1 MSNLRT
7 DMIIERL
14 RQVPNALA
22 MSPVGPPKK
31 FEKKILQELDP
42 CKATVAIYSD
52 NLIDDPETW
61 FEKKE
66 AIDASVAGK
75 GGNDVVGLDAL
86 AWYVSFH
93 HNQKDWGIYIPVSS
107 IHYLNVVLE
116 IKLRSEINLDQ
127 ISKQILEH
135 HERYHFLTDLAV
147 SQFELFIR
155 QPIYRPHKKLYE
167 LQTHFVSSSEDY
179 NELEENLANSF
190 MLKEIKTLASK
201 SLLKKILS
209 WVETMPAGYRDGAD
223 TFLNSKSNSLE
234 KDNLNRFLA
243 LVAAEAKLNIVD
255 PALDLSV
262 FLPEPKEKII
272 SQCPIYILDD
282 ASDHGLDK
290 DIVRFF
296 QKMEKIEETKKFK
309 KMLSKIPHK
318 IQTAWERKSHELK
331 DFLPKPPKFEKFKQY
346 YSLRL
351 PDGYR
356 AHFLKPE
363 NKQTTWLAVGIGD
376 HLSMGHGK

>member
-1 MSNLRT
+1 MSNLQT

-14 RQVPNALA
+14 KQVPNAL
-22 MSPVGPPKK
+22 GNFLIRPPK
-31 FEKKILQELDP
+31 FQKKILHELDP
-42 CKATVAIYSD
+42 TKTTVAVYSD
-52 NLIDDPETW
+52 NLIDDPEKW
-61 FEKKE
+61 FDRKGG
-66 AIDASVAGK
+66 IDASVAGS
-75 GGNDVVGLDAL
+75 GAGETVGIEAL
-86 AWYVSFH
+86 AWYASYH

-107 IHYLNVVLE
+107 IHYLNEVLE
-116 IKLRSEINLDQ
+116 IKIHSETNLDQ

-147 SQFELFIR
+147 SQLELFIKTA
-155 QPIYRPHKKLYE
+155 IYRPHKDLYKI
-167 LQTHFVSSSEDY
+167 QTPFLKSNEDY

-190 MLKEIKTLASK
+190 MLKEMKTLVSK
-201 SLLKKILS
+201 SQLKKILS
-209 WVETMPAGYRDGAD
+209 WVKTLPAGYRDGAE
-223 TFLNSKSNSLE
+223 TFLDLKRGILE

-243 LVAAEAKLNIVD
+243 LVAADAKLNIVD

-262 FLPEPKEKII
+262 FLPEPEEKIV

-282 ASDHGLDK
+282 AGEHGLDR

-296 QKMEKIEETKKFK
+296 QKMEKIEETKKFR
-309 KMLSKIPHK
+309 KMLSKIPQK
-318 IQTAWERKSHELK
+318 IQNAWKKKRNELEE
-331 DFLPKPPKFEKFKQY
+331 FLPKPPKFEKFKQY

-351 PDGYR
+351 PDGFR

-363 NKQTTWLAVGIGD
+363 KNETTWLAVEIGD